1 MSELSIDELE
11 SEHADLLPERE
22 TLFFNTYNTFNTY
35 FVSQHAAA
43 VAAFGGVAYASN
55 NVTIY

>member
-22 TLFFNTYNTFNTY
+22 TLFFNTYNTY

-55 NVTIY
+55 NVTIIG

>member
-22 TLFFNTYNTFNTY
+22 TLFLNTYNTY
-35 FVSQHAAA
+35 FINQHSAA
-43 VAAFGGVAYASN
+43 VAAFGGVAFASN
-55 NVTIY
+55 NVTIVNL